1 MNFCVFRCQCFV
13 RVIILASFQ
22 EEKYLLLFLVSSLFE
37 SVESIQE
44 LFTKS
49 ANVYNCTFEQQ
60 MNFLHFDQDYFFWN
74 WLRTLYYKVICRKC
88 FLLLSDFHVE
98 IRAKLFDVKLVSIC
112 IHTFQ
117 ASGQRM
123 SQGLGMLCQTT
134 CYCNQNKSHKSRR
147 SRQAERKP
155 VYVH

>member
-1 MNFCVFRCQCFV
+1 MFSGVNVLSVWSFSLVFKRKN
-13 RVIILASFQ
+13 IW
-22 EEKYLLLFLVSSLFE
+22 YFLS
-37 SVESIQE
+37 
-44 LFTKS
+44 
-49 ANVYNCTFEQQ
+49 
-60 MNFLHFDQDYFFWN
+60 FLHFLNQLNQSKNFSQGLQMYIIALLNNKWIFFALIRTIFFWN
-74 WLRTLYYKVICRKC
+74 WLRVLYYKVICRKC
-88 FLLLSDFHVE
+88 CLLLSDFHVE
-98 IRAKLFDVKLVSIC
+98 IRAKLFDVKLASIC

-155 VYVH
+155 VYVHLI